1 MPLIKGKSRAAF
13 SSNIKTEMAAGKRDF
28 QQPASVTFDLT
39 NHHVAK
45 YCEDCNQQP
54 SILIGEAVFLRPDGP
69 IPYSLAGGRYLD
81 SQIWGYI
88 LSYDPAAR
96 RLEVAPKD
104 ADGKITVT
112 TPWMLLK

>member
-1 MPLIKGKSRAAF
+1 MSDDDLVMVTDVFNSDRQLVRQ
-13 SSNIKTEMAAGKRDF
+13 T
-28 QQPASVTFDLT
+28 VTFDIA
-39 NHHVAK
+39 NHLVAD
-45 YCEDCNQQP
+45 YCRDCSLDP
-54 SILIGEAVFLRPDGP
+54 DILRGEAVFLHPEGP

-88 LSYDPAAR
+88 LSYDSAAR

-104 ADGKITVT
+104 ADGKVTVT